1 MKLLRSMHRIISIW
15 LGLALPASAAPV
27 LADDFFKD
35 KTITIS
41 IGSGVGGGFDTYAR
55 TVAQFLG
62 RHIPGNPTIKPV
74 NRPGA
79 GGRANANLLY
89 LSDPRDG
96 THIGIL
102 GPWLVT
108 EPLLDMP
115 GVHFDVT
122 KFNWLMSTAKDVS
135 TCMFWKKSGI
145 KTFQDLVNKPE
156 VTVGAS
162 GPTAVTATDAY
173 LLNAIFGT
181 RMKVILGFK
190 GTAEGV
196 LAAERGELDGH
207 CGMWVSSVTSRYMDI
222 IKRGD
227 ATVVVQLG
235 SWRHPEFPKATHI
248 LEDLKPSETDRQAIK
263 LVFAQ
268 LDMAR
273 PFVAP
278 PGVPADR
285 VAILRTAFEAMVKD
299 QEFLAEAKRRRLE
312 VIPVTGAEIESQ
324 IKDLYA
330 TPKSVVARVKKIMG
344 N

>member
-1 MKLLRSMHRIISIW
+1 MSVRRGCSRVAALL
-15 LGLALPASAAPV
+15 LAVLLAPLAPAI
-27 LADDFFKD
+27 ADDFYKD

-41 IGSGVGGGFDTYAR
+41 IGSGVGGGFDTYGR

-62 RHIPGNPTIKPV
+62 KHIPGNPTIKPV

-89 LSDPRDG
+89 LSDPKDG
-96 THIGIL
+96 TYIGLL
-102 GPWLVT
+102 GPWLIT
-108 EPLLDMP
+108 EPLLELP
-115 GVHFDVT
+115 GVQFDVT

-135 TCMFWKKSGI
+135 TCMFWQKSGI
-145 KTFQDLVNKPE
+145 RTFEDLVRKPE

-181 RMKVILGFK
+181 KMKVILGFK

-227 ATVVVQLG
+227 ASVVVQLG

-248 LEDLKPSETDRQAIK
+248 LEDLKPSEADRQAIR

-268 LDMAR
+268 LDIAR

-278 PGVPADR
+278 PGVPAAR
-285 VAILRTAFEAMVKD
+285 LATLRQAFEAMVKD
-299 QEFLAEAKRRRLE
+299 REFLAEAERRRLE
-312 VIPVTGAEIESQ
+312 VIPVSSTEVERQ
-324 IKDLYA
+324 IKDIYA
-330 TPKSVVARVKKIMG
+330 TPKPIVARVKKIMG
-344 N
+344 Y